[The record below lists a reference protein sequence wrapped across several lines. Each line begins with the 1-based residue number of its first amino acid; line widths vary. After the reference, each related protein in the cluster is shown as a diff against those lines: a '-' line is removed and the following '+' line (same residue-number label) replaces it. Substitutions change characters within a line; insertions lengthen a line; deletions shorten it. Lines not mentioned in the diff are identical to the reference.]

1 MDGSWDDATLVF
13 NATGKDKDDWRWPN
27 KSELKK
33 AEKAWA
39 KTIGEREPTKA
50 EKSRSPSPAAPEKEE
65 KEGEG
70 EGSATQPLALL
81 FYAASVAVPLLY
93 FNPEYQQQLMEVL
106 GMAGTGGNSTA
117 IGS

>member
-1 MDGSWDDATLVF
+1 MDGSWEDASLVF

-27 KSELKK
+27 KSALKK

-39 KTIGEREPTKA
+39 KTIGEPTKEPTKKPTKA
-50 EKSRSPSPAAPEKEE
+50 KKSRSPSPAAPEEDE

-106 GMAGTGGNSTA
+106 GNSTA